1 MTYLGG
7 LKIDKN
13 MVVVMNRVSICIRLA
28 TPPLKVFPT
37 DETAIDI
44 DI

>member
-1 MTYLGG
+1 MAYLGG

-13 MVVVMNRVSICIRLA
+13 VVIVMNRVCIRIRLA
-28 TPPLKVFPT
+28 TPPLKVFPA